1 MNSLQSIYSYTHSSL
16 FGLRSLVFNIA
27 TKRRHTLY
35 EKHFIPS
42 FVARSIL
49 SIPATST
56 SSERSFSMAGRT
68 LEDRRSQP
76 LSSNVDKLLFLRNL
90 GKLL

>member
-1 MNSLQSIYSYTHSSL
+1 MREFTLVNTVTHSSL
-16 FGLRSLVFNIA
+16 KGLRSLVFNIA
-27 TKRRHTLY
+27 TKQRHTLY
-35 EKHFIPS
+35 EKHFILS

-68 LEDRRSQP
+68 LKDRRSQQ
-76 LSSNVDKLLFLRNL
+76 LSSNVDKLLFLHNL
-90 GKLL
+90 DK